1 MSSQNNLIPIRGTEK
16 AVSSSVRVIGQV
28 DPNERIEVTVR
39 VRPKPSGP
47 GIAAL
52 EKLVMKLGACPGIP
66 L

>member
-1 MSSQNNLIPIRGTEK
+1 MSSQKNLIPISGTET
-16 AVSSSVRVIGQV
+16 AVRSRDRVIGEV